1 MAGSK
6 RLLSSSRDWRL
17 DRGFIE
23 SLVVA
28 TGWAVT
34 RRTRS
39 SMASRPPVKSDILLR
54 SMNASPP
61 RLRDAEKSK
70 LVKRLNRIR
79 GQVDAL
85 QRALVEQDGS
95 SAKLLQQATA
105 CRGAMDSFIAEV
117 IEDHIRER
125 VVQAESR
132 TEATRA
138 AEELIGIVHSYL
150 T

>member
-1 MAGSK
+1 
-6 RLLSSSRDWRL
+6 
-17 DRGFIE
+17 
-23 SLVVA
+23 
-28 TGWAVT
+28 
-34 RRTRS
+34 
-39 SMASRPPVKSDILLR
+39 
-54 SMNASPP
+54 MNASPLKP
-61 RLRDAEKSK
+61 TDAEKSK

-132 TEATRA
+132 SEATRA

-150 T
+150 I